1 MEGNWKLIATLIASI
16 IVPIIGVMIALY
28 RQTDKRID
36 DLHQQTNKHID
47 DLHRQTDKRIDDLHQ
62 QTNKRIDDLRDEM
75 NQRFDVVNA
84 HIDALRGDIKEIRE
98 DLRML
103 ISKLIPNRED

>member
-1 MEGNWKLIATLIASI
+1 MEGNWKLVATLIASI
-16 IVPIIGVMIALY
+16 VVPIIGVMIALY
-28 RQTDKRID
+28 
-36 DLHQQTNKHID
+36 QQTNKHID

-62 QTNKRIDDLRDEM
+62 QTNKRIDDLHQQTNKRIDDLRDEM
-75 NQRFDVVNA
+75 SQRFDTVNA

>member
-1 MEGNWKLIATLIASI
+1 MDGNWKLIVTLIASI
-16 IVPIIGVMIALY
+16 IVPIIGVMIA
-28 RQTDKRID
+28 
-36 DLHQQTNKHID
+36 
-47 DLHRQTDKRIDDLHQ
+47 LHRQTDKRIDDLHQ
-62 QTNKRIDDLRDEM
+62 QTNKRIDDLHQQTNKRIDDLRDEM
-75 NQRFDVVNA
+75 SQRFDTVNA

>member
-36 DLHQQTNKHID
+36 DLHQQM
-47 DLHRQTDKRIDDLHQ
+47 DKRIDDLHQ
-62 QTNKRIDDLRDEM
+62 QTDKRIDSLRDEM
-75 NQRFDVVNA
+75 NQRFDTVNT
-84 HIDALRGDIKEIRE
+84 HIDTLRGDIKEIRE

>member
-16 IVPIIGVMIALY
+16 VVPIIGVMIALY

-36 DLHQQTNKHID
+36 DL
-47 DLHRQTDKRIDDLHQ
+47 
-62 QTNKRIDDLRDEM
+62 RDEM
-75 NQRFDVVNA
+75 NQRFDTVNT
-84 HIDALRGDIKEIRE
+84 HIDTLRGDIKEIRE

>member
-1 MEGNWKLIATLIASI
+1 M
-16 IVPIIGVMIALY
+16 PIIGVMIAL
-28 RQTDKRID
+28 
-36 DLHQQTNKHID
+36 
-47 DLHRQTDKRIDDLHQ
+47 HRQTDKC
-62 QTNKRIDDLRDEM
+62 IDDLRDEM
-75 NQRFDVVNA
+75 NQRFDIVNA

>member
-16 IVPIIGVMIALY
+16 IVPIIGVMIAL
-28 RQTDKRID
+28 
-36 DLHQQTNKHID
+36 
-47 DLHRQTDKRIDDLHQ
+47 HRQTD
-62 QTNKRIDDLRDEM
+62 KRIDDLRDEM
-75 NQRFDVVNA
+75 NQRFDTVNA